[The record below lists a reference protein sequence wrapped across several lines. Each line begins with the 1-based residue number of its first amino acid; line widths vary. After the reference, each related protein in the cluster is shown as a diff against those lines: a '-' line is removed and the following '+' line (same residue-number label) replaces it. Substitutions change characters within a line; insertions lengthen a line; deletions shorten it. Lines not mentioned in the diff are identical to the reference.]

1 VKKYEITALTVVKK
15 FFVFRWS
22 ISTGEG
28 GQFAPVLGGQ
38 FKPEGVVILF
48 RF

>member
-1 VKKYEITALTVVKK
+1 MKKYEITALTVAKSSL
-15 FFVFRWS
+15 FFRWS

-28 GQFAPVLGGQ
+28 GQFAPVMGGH
-38 FKPEGVVILF
+38 FKPEGVVSLN